1 MEVYIQK
8 IIRKIGDSIGIL
20 LNKEEQKVF
29 DIKTGDIVEITIKDM
44 SSLIVFHR
52 QKIIRKI
59 GDSIGVILNKEEQKI
74 FKLKTADVVEITIKK
89 EDRKE

>member
-20 LNKEEQKVF
+20 LNKEEQKIF

-44 SSLIVFHR
+44 SSVLFHR

-74 FKLKTADVVEITIKK
+74 FNLKTADVVEITIKK